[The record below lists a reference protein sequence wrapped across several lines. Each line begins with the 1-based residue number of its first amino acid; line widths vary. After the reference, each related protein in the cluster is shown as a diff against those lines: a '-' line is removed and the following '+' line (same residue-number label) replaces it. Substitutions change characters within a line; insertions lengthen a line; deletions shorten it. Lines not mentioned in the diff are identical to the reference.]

1 MHREGTPRPR
11 HTGMREIIKQKPDR
25 LAAAGAT
32 ESPGAL
38 RVLIVDDEA
47 PARARLR
54 DLLGDIAA
62 SEPTR
67 IVGMAAN
74 GMEALRLL
82 ESAPADVVLA
92 DIRMPVMDGVEL
104 ARHLARLP
112 APPALVFVT
121 AYDQYAVQAFE
132 LAAVDYLLK
141 PVRAQRLA
149 EALERVRA
157 RRVPPAAEALA
168 TLAVGERGHFSVAER
183 GRILLVPV
191 AEVLYLRAELKY
203 VTART
208 AAREYVLD
216 EALVQIE
223 QEFPRRFLRLHR
235 NCLVALAAVAGV
247 ERAAERD
254 GQKNGEREAEP
265 HWEVLLRELPE
276 RLPVSRRQWP
286 AVRQALGL

>member
-1 MHREGTPRPR
+1 
-11 HTGMREIIKQKPDR
+11 MRESIKQKPDR
-25 LAAAGAT
+25 LAAAGAA
-32 ESPGAL
+32 EAAEWPGAL

-62 SEPTR
+62 SKPTR

-82 ESAPADVVLA
+82 EAEPADVVLA

-104 ARHLARLP
+104 ARHLGRL
-112 APPALVFVT
+112 ASPPAVVFVT

-141 PVRAQRLA
+141 PVRAERLA
-149 EALERVRA
+149 AALARAEA
-157 RRVPPAAEALA
+157 RRPVADDAALVGLAPA
-168 TLAVGERGHFSVAER
+168 ERQHFSVGER
-183 GRILLVPV
+183 GRILLLPV
-191 AEVLYLRAELKY
+191 GEVLYLRAELKY

-208 AAREYVLD
+208 AEREYVLD
-216 EALVQIE
+216 ESLVQLE
-223 QEFPRRFLRLHR
+223 EEFPRRFLRLHR
-235 NCLVALAAVAGV
+235 NCLVARDAVHGA
-247 ERAAERD
+247 ERAGEPD
-254 GQKNGEREAEP
+254 GGDA
-265 HWEVLLRELPE
+265 HWAVLIRGVPE

-286 AVRQALGL
+286 VVRQMLGL

>member
-1 MHREGTPRPR
+1 MNEAAS
-11 HTGMREIIKQKPDR
+11 
-25 LAAAGAT
+25 LAAG
-32 ESPGAL
+32 PL
-38 RVLIVDDEA
+38 RVLVVDDEA

-54 DLLGDIAA
+54 DLLGDVAGQQPNA
-62 SEPTR
+62 L
-67 IVGMAAN
+67 VGMAAN
-74 GMEALRLL
+74 GVEALRLL
-82 ESAPADVVLA
+82 EDAAADVVLA

-112 APPALVFVT
+112 EPPALVFVT

-149 EALERVRA
+149 EALERVRV

-168 TLAVGERGHFSVAER
+168 TLAAGERGHFSVAER

-216 EALVQIE
+216 ESLVQLE
-223 QEFPRRFLRLHR
+223 EEFSLRFLRLHR
-235 NCLVALAAVAGV
+235 NCLVARDAISGF
-247 ERAAERD
+247 EKSAAED
-254 GQKNGEREAEP
+254 GET
-265 HWEVLLRELPE
+265 HWTVLLAGLEE
-276 RLPVSRRQWP
+276 KLPVSRRQWP
-286 AVRQALGL
+286 AVKAVIAGEGKA

>member
-1 MHREGTPRPR
+1 
-11 HTGMREIIKQKPDR
+11 MREIIKQKPDR
-25 LAAAGAT
+25 LAAAGAA

-104 ARHLARLP
+104 ARHLGRL
-112 APPALVFVT
+112 ASPPAVVFVT
-121 AYDQYAVQAFE
+121 AYDQYAVEAFE
-132 LAAVDYLLK
+132 LAAIDYLLK
-141 PVRAQRLA
+141 PVRAERLA
-149 EALERVRA
+149 AALARAAA
-157 RRVPPAAEALA
+157 RRPAADGAALVG
-168 TLAVGERGHFSVAER
+168 LAPGERQHFSVGER
-183 GRILLVPV
+183 GRILLLPV
-191 AEVLYLRAELKY
+191 ADVLYLRAELKY

-208 AAREYVLD
+208 VKREYVLD
-216 EALVQIE
+216 ESLVQLE
-223 QEFPRRFLRLHR
+223 EEFPRRFLRLNR
-235 NCLVALAAVAGV
+235 NCLVARDAVQGV
-247 ERAAERD
+247 ERTGEPD
-254 GQKNGEREAEP
+254 GGDA
-265 HWEVLLRELPE
+265 HWAVLIRGVPE

-286 AVRQALGL
+286 VVRQMLGL

>member
-1 MHREGTPRPR
+1 MNEVASLPA
-11 HTGMREIIKQKPDR
+11 E
-25 LAAAGAT
+25 
-32 ESPGAL
+32 AL
-38 RVLIVDDEA
+38 RVLVVDDEA
-47 PARARLR
+47 PARTRLR
-54 DLLGDIAA
+54 DLLGDVADRQPNA
-62 SEPTR
+62 

-74 GMEALRLL
+74 GVEALRLL
-82 ESAPADVVLA
+82 EDAAAVDVVLA

-149 EALERVRA
+149 DALERVRV
-157 RRVPPAAEALA
+157 RRVSPAAEALA
-168 TLAVGERGHFSVAER
+168 ALAVGERGHFSVAER

-191 AEVLYLRAELKY
+191 AQVLYLRAELKY

-208 AAREYVLD
+208 AEREYVLD
-216 EALVQIE
+216 ESLVQIE

-235 NCLVALAAVAGV
+235 NCLVARDAVAGV
-247 ERAAERD
+247 ARATEQE
-254 GQKNGEREAEP
+254 GGEGYWA
-265 HWEVLLRELPE
+265 VLLNGVEE

-286 AVRQALGL
+286 TVRDALGL